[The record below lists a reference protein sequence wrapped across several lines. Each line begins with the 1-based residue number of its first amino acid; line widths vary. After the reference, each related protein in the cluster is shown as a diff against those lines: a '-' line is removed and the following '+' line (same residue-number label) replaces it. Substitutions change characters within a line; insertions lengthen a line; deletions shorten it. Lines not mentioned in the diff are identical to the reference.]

1 MGLIRASEADL
12 TLGQGPESGGG
23 GSLPLGLPEIDVDCQ
38 GAKIG
43 IIFPSYGQIRR
54 FNVWQNRAVKTKRTC
69 IETWVKM
76 GDMRPYSGIK
86 S

>member
-1 MGLIRASEADL
+1 MGLIGASEADL
-12 TLGQGPESGGG
+12 ALGQGPESGGG
-23 GSLPLGLPEIDVDCQ
+23 GSLPLGLSKIDVDCQ

-43 IIFPSYGQIRR
+43 IIFPNYGQICQ
-54 FNVWQNRAVKTKRTC
+54 FNVWQNRAVETKRTC

-76 GDMRPYSGIK
+76 GDMRPYSRIE